1 MSLKDQITSDMRDA
15 MRAHDKEKLSALRML
30 LSSIKQKEVD
40 EQITADD
47 AVIQQ
52 IIAKL
57 IKQRKDSVEQYLAG
71 NRKDLADKESAEIK
85 TFEVYLPAQLSDEE
99 IQKIVERKV
108 FEGITISYSMLNAVS
123 YRAVDSLVQRETAAL
138 EFFQLCHEERVFF
151 QPSASGHQL
160 PVAPIIDVQNPDGQI
175 EA

>member
-71 NRKDLADKESAEIK
+71 NRKDWPIK
-85 TFEVYLPAQLSDEE
+85 SL
-99 IQKIVERKV
+99 RKLRHSKSICPPS
-108 FEGITISYSMLNAVS
+108 FLMKKF
-123 YRAVDSLVQRETAAL
+123 RKSLTRL
-138 EFFQLCHEERVFF
+138 
-151 QPSASGHQL
+151 
-160 PVAPIIDVQNPDGQI
+160 
-175 EA
+175 

>member
-57 IKQRKDSVEQYLAG
+57 IKDSVEQYLAG

-99 IQKIVERKV
+99 IQKIVDEVVTSAGLSGPAAMGKAMGMIKPKV
-108 FEGITISYSMLNAVS
+108 AGKADMGRVS
-123 YRAVDSLVQRETAAL
+123 AL
-138 EFFQLCHEERVFF
+138 LKARLAQ
-151 QPSASGHQL
+151 
-160 PVAPIIDVQNPDGQI
+160 
-175 EA
+175 

>member
-99 IQKIVERKV
+99 IHEIVKSE
-108 FEGITISYSMLNAVS
+108 EGDLEQVVDELIRAANEKGGLDNIAVVI
-123 YRAVDSLVQRETAAL
+123 AKKQEVNKA
-138 EFFQLCHEERVFF
+138 C
-151 QPSASGHQL
+151 
-160 PVAPIIDVQNPDGQI
+160 
-175 EA
+175 

>member
-1 MSLKDQITSDMRDA
+1 MFFVQCQLVLLKVSVLGGDLVFVGLLFAR
-15 MRAHDKEKLSALRML
+15 KKLQWLLDELQLLRCSVRIL

-47 AVIQQ
+47 AVSQQ

-99 IQKIVERKV
+99 IQKIVDEVVTSAGLSGPAAMGKAMGTIKPKV
-108 FEGITISYSMLNAVS
+108 AGKADMGRVS
-123 YRAVDSLVQRETAAL
+123 ALLRARQGR
-138 EFFQLCHEERVFF
+138 
-151 QPSASGHQL
+151 
-160 PVAPIIDVQNPDGQI
+160 
-175 EA
+175 

>member
-85 TFEVYLPAQLSDEE
+85 IFEVYLPAQLSDEE
-99 IQKIVERKV
+99 IQKIVDEVVTSAGLSGPAAMGKAM
-108 FEGITISYSMLNAVS
+108 GMITIPV
-123 YRAVDSLVQRETAAL
+123 R
-138 EFFQLCHEERVFF
+138 LCHR
-151 QPSASGHQL
+151 
-160 PVAPIIDVQNPDGQI
+160 
-175 EA
+175 